1 MAGGSGIF
9 LIFTLVFLAAV
20 VYGLF
25 TQSGSAIAQRPY
37 NKPSGGAPGA
47 RIVNTLDHDHV
58 AAATLRRPR
67 HPAGRRR

>member
-25 TQSGSAIAQRPY
+25 TESGSVIAQRPY
-37 NKPSGGAPGA
+37 NRPNGGAPGA
-47 RIVNTLDHDHV
+47 RIVNTLDHDH
-58 AAATLRRPR
+58 AAADRLRPPR